1 MENLLKEAYNPEHF
15 RTLGYE
21 LIDVLTTY
29 LKDAQQGTI
38 PVVQWTT
45 PSEQLRFWED
55 YTLDSNAPTTLF
67 KDIIARSMHVHHPKY
82 MGHQIAPT
90 VPLAALSGL
99 VSALLN
105 NGAAIYEMGSSS
117 TAIEKLVIQSLTQ
130 KAGYGKNSD
139 GFMTSGGTLANLT
152 ALLAARKVMAPSDV
166 WEEGHRESLGVMVS
180 SEAHYCIDRALRI
193 MGFGS
198 KGIVKVPV
206 GASFKMNTELLN
218 THYEHARKNGIRII
232 AVVGSAP
239 STSTGMYDDLE
250 AIARFCAEKN
260 LWFHVDGA
268 HGGAAVFSSKYKH
281 LLRGMEHADSIVIDG
296 HKMLMTPS
304 IMTFLL
310 FKEQHH
316 SYSAFSQKAQYLL
329 EKSEQEEWY
338 NLAHRTFE
346 CTKHMMSIKYYV
358 LLKYYG
364 EAIFDQFVTRLYDL
378 GRQFAAKVK
387 QHKHLELALDPESNI
402 VCFRYIRSG
411 LSVAALNAR
420 NSAIRNT
427 ILEKGAFYIVQTTL
441 QDQVYLRVTLMNP
454 ETSPEVIDELLTTV
468 EAIGGGEATADS
480 SL

>member
-21 LIDVLTTY
+21 LINVLTTY
-29 LKDAQQGTI
+29 LKDAQQGNI

-55 YTLDSNAPTTLF
+55 YTLDSNAPITLF

-90 VPLAALSGL
+90 APLAALSGL

-117 TAIEKLVIQSLTQ
+117 TAIEKLVIQNLAQ

-166 WEEGHRESLGVMVS
+166 WEEGHREGLGVMVS

-206 GASFKMNTELLN
+206 GPSFKMNTELLN
-218 THYEHARKNGIRII
+218 THYENAQKNGIRVI

-239 STSTGMYDDLE
+239 STSTGMHDDLE
-250 AIARFCAEKN
+250 AIAGFCAEKN

-281 LLRGMEHADSIVIDG
+281 LLRGNG
-296 HKMLMTPS
+296 TCRL
-304 IMTFLL
+304 
-310 FKEQHH
+310 H
-316 SYSAFSQKAQYLL
+316 S
-329 EKSEQEEWY
+329 
-338 NLAHRTFE
+338 N
-346 CTKHMMSIKYYV
+346 
-358 LLKYYG
+358 
-364 EAIFDQFVTRLYDL
+364 
-378 GRQFAAKVK
+378 
-387 QHKHLELALDPESNI
+387 
-402 VCFRYIRSG
+402 
-411 LSVAALNAR
+411 
-420 NSAIRNT
+420 
-427 ILEKGAFYIVQTTL
+427 
-441 QDQVYLRVTLMNP
+441 
-454 ETSPEVIDELLTTV
+454 
-468 EAIGGGEATADS
+468 
-480 SL
+480 